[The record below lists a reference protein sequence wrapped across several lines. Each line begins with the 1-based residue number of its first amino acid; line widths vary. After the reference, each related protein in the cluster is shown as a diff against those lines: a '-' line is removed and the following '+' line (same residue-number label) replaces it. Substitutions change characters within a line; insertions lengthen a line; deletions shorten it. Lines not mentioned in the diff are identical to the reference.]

1 MTINIKE
8 LPEWAKLEV
17 KKADLQAFAEAIMKE
32 VSAISSQQSESDRD
46 EKEDEI
52 LDFTEMRR
60 FLKLAQS
67 TAYQKVNNGEIPH
80 YKKGRRL
87 YFKKKELRAYLD
99 SGRRR
104 TQKDL
109 EAAAKEY
116 LRKSKIR

>member
-32 VSAISSQQSESDRD
+32 VSSISSQQSESNQD
-46 EKEDEI
+46 EEEDEI
-52 LDFTEMRR
+52 LDFIEMRQY
-60 FLKLAQS
+60 LKLAQS

-104 TQKDL
+104 TNKDL
-109 EAAAKEY
+109 EAAAQEY

>member
-32 VSAISSQQSESDRD
+32 VSAISSKKSESDQE

-52 LDFTEMRR
+52 LDFIEMRQY
-60 FLKLAQS
+60 LKLAQS

-104 TQKDL
+104 TNKDL
-109 EAAAKEY
+109 EAAAQEY

>member
-32 VSAISSQQSESDRD
+32 VSSISSQQSESDQD

-52 LDFTEMRR
+52 LDFIEMRQY
-60 FLKLAQS
+60 LKLAQS

-104 TQKDL
+104 TNKDL
-109 EAAAKEY
+109 EAAAQEY

>member
-1 MTINIKE
+1 
-8 LPEWAKLEV
+8 
-17 KKADLQAFAEAIMKE
+17 
-32 VSAISSQQSESDRD
+32 
-46 EKEDEI
+46 
-52 LDFTEMRR
+52 MRQY
-60 FLKLAQS
+60 LKLAQS

-104 TQKDL
+104 TNKDL
-109 EAAAKEY
+109 EAAAQEY

>member
-32 VSAISSQQSESDRD
+32 VSSISSQQSESDRD